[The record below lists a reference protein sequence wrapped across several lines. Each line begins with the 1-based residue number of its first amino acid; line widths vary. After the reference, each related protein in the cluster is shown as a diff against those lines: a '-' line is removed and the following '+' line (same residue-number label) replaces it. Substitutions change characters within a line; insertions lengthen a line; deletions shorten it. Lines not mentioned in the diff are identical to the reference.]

1 MRTDSTRLDFT
12 PAELDR
18 ISGTAFV
25 PAAKT
30 TVLPNGNTNSTQQ
43 LFKPTQVYFGGSRG
57 RESAHIGLFTFVDF
71 GPKAATFLRAVGVK
85 DEPTTQEICAI
96 IMQDPKA
103 FKDAIG
109 GYER

>member
-1 MRTDSTRLDFT
+1 MAD
-12 PAELDR
+12 
-18 ISGTAFV
+18 TAFI

-30 TVLPNGNTNSTQQ
+30 TVAPNGNVTATQQ
-43 LFKPTQVYFGGSRG
+43 MFKPTQVYFGGTGNRDSIH
-57 RESAHIGLFTFVDF
+57 STLFTFVDF

-96 IMQDPKA
+96 IMQNPKS
-103 FKDAIG
+103 FKDTVG

>member
-1 MRTDSTRLDFT
+1 MSD
-12 PAELDR
+12 
-18 ISGTAFV
+18 TAFI

-30 TVLPNGNTNSTQQ
+30 IVAPNGNFASTQQ
-43 LFKPTQVYFGGSRG
+43 MFKPTQVYFGSPSSRD
-57 RESAHIGLFTFVDF
+57 SAHSALFTFVDF

-85 DEPTTQEICAI
+85 DEPTTQEVCAI
-96 IMQDPKA
+96 IMQNPKA